1 MATTGVLWPSLYQG
15 DGTRIRKWL
24 YGSVLIRD
32 WDPAGSTNM
41 ANIQVFA
48 ANGNLNPLLLVPV
61 AAGGYGFY
69 DVGSITENGVEFT
82 PQFTVDETYIWQSRK
97 SQRTDI
103 TKDDEEIMFSAA
115 ESTPLIDYLW
125 YNLEIGFTGVP
136 LFPSIGSPNYEIVK
150 PFFSDVIYR
159 QLLIIGVDGSM
170 GTNGQP
176 EYKIE
181 LRPRVSLAKK
191 AKRQWAAKQID
202 VTDLTF
208 TTHVDPYSGFDA
220 ATLRGGTV
228 WTDEGG
234 TPTFAAP
241 NYISLAPPAANT
253 AAIVPSTLAAA
264 APGGSGGTWSPT
276 GNYYWKMTAV
286 TAAGESTTSNEVT
299 QNITTST
306 YSVVLTWT
314 QVTGATGYKIYR
326 GTSTGGENILV
337 TTIGS
342 GSTVTYTDTGSAGT
356 SATPPVVNTAA
367 IAAPSGLGVTG
378 SGTGG
383 VLPAGTDYWVITGL
397 TAQGETTK
405 SNEVNANLTG
415 TTSSAALSWT
425 ADTGAIGYRIYRGI
439 SGAGSE
445 AYLAGYVN
453 LGATTSFTDIGSSV
467 NASALPS
474 HQVQLQWQQ
483 PSNLLQTFSYTITQ
497 TTGGST
503 TATTV
508 VTAPSA
514 NATGLVTAVV
524 GSLTTSNVYTFTV
537 TVALANGSTAS
548 YPVSNAVTST

>member
-170 GTNGQP
+170 GANGQP
-176 EYKIE
+176 EYKVE

-208 TTHVDPYSGFDA
+208 TTHVDPYSGYDA

-234 TPTFAAP
+234 SPAFAAP
-241 NYISLAPPAANT
+241 NYVGLAPPAANT
-253 AAIVPSTLAAA
+253 AAVVPSTLTQV
-264 APGGSGGTWSPT
+264 PSGTGGTFT
-276 GNYYWKMTAV
+276 AGTYYWKMTAV
-286 TAAGESTTSNEVT
+286 TAAGESTPGNE
-299 QNITTST
+299 ITTTFSGST
-306 YSVVLTWT
+306 SSNALSWT

-326 GTSTGGENILV
+326 GTSTGGENVLV

-342 GSTVTYTDTGSAGT
+342 GSTVTYTDTGTAGT

-367 IAAPSGLGVTG
+367 IAVPSGLGVSG

-383 VLPAGTDYWVITGL
+383 TLPAGTDYWVITAL
-397 TAQGETTK
+397 TAQGETTR

-415 TTSSAALSWT
+415 TTSSAALTWT
-425 ADTGAIGYRIYRGI
+425 ADSGATGYRIYRGT
-439 SGAGSE
+439 SAGGE
-445 AYLAGYVN
+445 AYLAGFVN

-467 NASALPS
+467 NASALPT

-503 TATTV
+503 TASTV

-537 TVALANGSTAS
+537 TVALANGNTAT